1 MKSGADFEQTA
12 QTSAKGNGAP
22 SGIRDFGNNL
32 QQRALAGAIP
42 AENPDYIALGNF
54 EANIIES
61 PKFSGSVRVLLGPFS
76 ARGNL
81 EPSHKK
87 LAKVLAID
95 RLPQLV
101 LFREVVYVN
110 DGQHGNLI
118 YRYPKYQKPHCFD
131 AATALEY
138 YSAISTSRFAPT
150 RQKH

>member
-32 QQRALAGAIP
+32 QQSALAGTIP
-42 AENPDYIALGNF
+42 AENPDHIALGNF

-61 PKFSGSVRVLLGPFS
+61 PKFPGSVRVLLGLLS

-81 EPSHKK
+81 ELSHKK

-95 RLPQLV
+95 GSPKLV
-101 LFREVVYVN
+101 LFREVVHLN
-110 DGQHGNLI
+110 DGQHGKLSL
-118 YRYPKYQKPHCFD
+118 P
-131 AATALEY
+131 
-138 YSAISTSRFAPT
+138 IS
-150 RQKH
+150 